1 LFPAGRAL
9 YAAETAIKTA
19 DPIVTPAPEA
29 DRVAST
35 AATASQACRP
45 AAAAQTRARGGIE
58 DAAAPAVTFKS
69 RGLPVYA
76 GQMPPTVR
84 IQRASG

>member
-1 LFPAGRAL
+1 
-9 YAAETAIKTA
+9 
-19 DPIVTPAPEA
+19 VPEA

-76 GQMPPTVR
+76 GQLPPTVR